1 MFNVFYFLISHAITE
16 VGKFSAVLNSL
27 AIDGSS
33 TGAVIRGVK
42 YFIIHEQYN
51 PSYKVS
57 SFNLN

>member
-42 YFIIHEQYN
+42 YFIVHEQ
-51 PSYKVS
+51 
-57 SFNLN
+57 